1 MSALQCLRVSRA
13 ASRTLS
19 AVSRRA
25 YSAAADAA
33 PVDEPLVPGPSKTL
47 GDSKSSIAAGT
58 KLFNIN
64 YFKNKA
70 DPVALEDSEYPAWLW
85 TVLDSG
91 KKNAKGAED
100 VGDLY
105 SKSKKARQLAKR
117 AIAKREA
124 EEAANP
130 VKKIPIEEQT
140 IDLPFATITNTAF
153 EPAVTTP
160 LTKTVSTVGP
170 VGDSL
175 GDKKAK
181 TKPAFVSIGAGGAV
195 QVTAEEAASA
205 RAEVK
210 RALRAKGRAKIKEGN
225 FLSQM

>member
-1 MSALQCLRVSRA
+1 MSALQCLRASRA

-33 PVDEPLVPGPSKTL
+33 PVKEPLVPGPSKTL
-47 GDSKSSIAAGT
+47 GESKSSVAAGT
-58 KLFNIN
+58 KLVNIN

-91 KKNAKGAED
+91 KKSAKGAED

-117 AIAKREA
+117 AIARREA

-130 VKKIPIEEQT
+130 VKKVPIEEQT
-140 IDLPFATITNTAF
+140 IDLPFATVTNTAY

-160 LTKTVSTVGP
+160 LTKTVATIGP
-170 VGDSL
+170 VGDAL
-175 GDKKAK
+175 DKKTKA
-181 TKPAFVSIGAGGAV
+181 KPALVSIGAGGDV
-195 QVTAEEAASA
+195 QVTAEEAAFA

-210 RALRAKGRAKIKEGN
+210 KALRAKGRAKIKEGN

>member
-91 KKNAKGAED
+91 KKNTKGAED

-105 SKSKKARQLAKR
+105 CMYPRGIVQDCRL
-117 AIAKREA
+117 E
-124 EEAANP
+124 
-130 VKKIPIEEQT
+130 
-140 IDLPFATITNTAF
+140 
-153 EPAVTTP
+153 TP
-160 LTKTVSTVGP
+160 GTLLEHLWMVGTP
-170 VGDSL
+170 PYPSSGVL
-175 GDKKAK
+175 
-181 TKPAFVSIGAGGAV
+181 
-195 QVTAEEAASA
+195 
-205 RAEVK
+205 
-210 RALRAKGRAKIKEGN
+210 
-225 FLSQM
+225 